1 LCAVRYGV
9 TKVDTIRM
17 FASDDLA
24 RLEAASRTLLSPLSA
39 HSVDAWRQ
47 EATRAFQS
55 VFKADSSMFG
65 LPVNTDAGAPSPYF
79 FTESVPDDTLQT
91 LSDFL
96 ADPNSF
102 KTAKDPVLDLFFK
115 QRANSSIEA
124 LNIRLMQRLVDNRQ
138 DESAFYNEVWVA
150 KRLTSV
156 QMLHVLTPTGYAS
169 LRVFYDRGESP
180 FGESSLGL
188 LRVLLPSFKAGL
200 DALNRLHVFR
210 NSLDAIDDAVMVLQ
224 ADGRRLH
231 MSPALVALLD
241 RDPERETIELE
252 LRRVGSRIRTV
263 LFPRRGETGTSST
276 ASPLGQART
285 SRGRYGF
292 RASRLPS
299 GVFGDDAYLVTV
311 RPEFQEL
318 PSEDALRD
326 RFGLTRREAEVAL
339 LLAEG
344 LTNEQISERLF
355 ISPHTAKRHTEQ
367 VLAKMEMPSRKGIAM
382 RLMR

>member
-1 LCAVRYGV
+1 
-9 TKVDTIRM
+9 M
-17 FASDDLA
+17 FATDDLT

-39 HSVDAWRQ
+39 PSIDAWRQ
-47 EATRAFQS
+47 EATRTFQA

-65 LPVNTDAGAPSPYF
+65 LPASKASGETSPYF
-79 FTESVPDDTLQT
+79 FTESVPGDTLKT

-102 KTAKDPVLDLFFK
+102 KSAKDPVLDLFFK

-150 KRLTSV
+150 KKLTSV

-200 DALNRLHVFR
+200 DALARLQDYR
-210 NSLDAIDDAVMVLQ
+210 DSLDAIDDPVLVLQ

-231 MSPALVALLD
+231 MSPALTALIH
-241 RDPERETIELE
+241 RDPEREKIDVE
-252 LRRVGSRIRTV
+252 LRRFGHRLRSL
-263 LFPRRGETGTSST
+263 LFPRRGEAGSVPVAAPIGDVTTT
-276 ASPLGQART
+276 
-285 SRGRYGF
+285 RGRYTF
-292 RASRLPS
+292 RAAKLPS
-299 GVFGDDAYLVTV
+299 GAFGDEAYLVTV
-311 RPEFQEL
+311 RPDFPEL
-318 PSEDALRD
+318 PSVDSLRE
-326 RFGLTRREAEVAL
+326 RHGLTRREAEVTL

-344 LTNEQISERLF
+344 LTNEQIADRLF
-355 ISPHTAKRHTEQ
+355 ISPHTAKRHTEHI
-367 VLAKMEMPSRKGIAM
+367 LAKLDIPSRKAIAL
-382 RLMR
+382 RLVR